1 MQTISTNTNRQ
12 TNLPQVITTAESIE
26 EESTCADSQYH
37 EIFYIKQRIQERI
50 PNDPKKLSPIEF
62 EQALAETMS
71 LSLADSTYKSKAYC
85 HITFY
90 NQKNFNSI
98 NILRICDDLWQL
110 ETPVFSGDSNC
121 DFCHIAKSD
130 AKRLKDIIKM
140 FFEGDDW
147 YGLANFR
154 FEPRVREYNIRSSGP
169 ESGQEHTDTGRKKIC
184 ISGHE

>member
-62 EQALAETMS
+62 EQALAETMN
-71 LSLADSTYKSKAYC
+71 LSVVDGTLKSKAYC
-85 HITFY
+85 SIIFY
-90 NQKNFNSI
+90 NQKNFNSVD
-98 NILRICDDLWQL
+98 ILRIRDDLWQL
-110 ETPVFSGDSNC
+110 FTPVYSDDPVCTS
-121 DFCHIAKSD
+121 CHIAQSD
-130 AKRLKDIIKM
+130 TKRLVDIIKM

-147 YGLANFR
+147 YGLANFWFDR
-154 FEPRVREYNIRSSGP
+154 FTIETNLEHGNKNYDRE
-169 ESGQEHTDTGRKKIC
+169 D
-184 ISGHE
+184 